1 MADVGSLGEYKV
13 VVTADYS
20 QLKTQFDAMSNF
32 VISTTK
38 VMSDNLNKTMG
49 GINATMISQLKTTV
63 DQLKK
68 SFEVLILPLKKV
80 VTDSKPIRN
89 RLEKLKKP
97 PKSVIKKS
105 VRSKGKWL
113 IVPLC
118 QMQT

>member
-32 VISTTK
+32 VSSTTK

-68 SFEVLILPLKKV
+68 SFDGLDTTTKKGGDGFKSYAQQIKE
-80 VTDSKPIRN
+80 T
-89 RLEKLKKP
+89 EKAAQKCHQEIGALQEKMET
-97 PKSVIKKS
+97 S
-105 VRSKGKWL
+105 
-113 IVPLC
+113 
-118 QMQT
+118 